1 MSSIALRATEEE
13 AVRAPLIPTAAYYA
27 EAFGWPIAM
36 DVDDIVLVCGE
47 VVDALV
53 MPAGLGG
60 EVNHL
65 LKVNR
70 LYAPVVELRED
81 DERLTWT
88 FLCEPR
94 ECNRPAGALVHH
106 GVKHFG
112 AGALV
117 QLPLSAGCGSGTP
130 RWVAQPRGGE
140 DATLPPWMSIFSCA
154 CKAIR
159 R

>member
-1 MSSIALRATEEE
+1 MSGT
-13 AVRAPLIPTAAYYA
+13 AVRVTDEEVVRTPLVPTAAYYA

-36 DVDDIVLVCGE
+36 VAHDIMLVCGE

-65 LKVNR
+65 LRGIR
-70 LYAPVVELRED
+70 LYAPVVESRD
-81 DERLTWT
+81 NDGRLTWA

-94 ECNRPAGALVHH
+94 ECSRPAGALAHH

-112 AGALV
+112 PGTMV
-117 QLPLSAGCGSGTP
+117 RLPLSAGCGSGTP
-130 RWVAQPRGGE
+130 RWVAQPKGG
-140 DATLPPWMSIFSCA
+140 DGAALPPWMSIFSCA
-154 CKAIR
+154 SKAIR